1 MRAKLEQ
8 IASFIDL
15 TTLNNDD
22 TVDSIAA
29 LCDKATVG
37 QAKVAA
43 LCVFPELI
51 VAAKQQLAQR
61 QLSIP
66 VATVTNF
73 PEGNT
78 NINRVVAETERAIAV
93 GADEID
99 VVMPYQALLAGDEQ
113 LAKDLVVAV
122 KNTCEG
128 RARLKVIIE
137 SGQLSDQGLIRQ
149 ASELSIAAGADFI
162 KTSTGKVPVNATLEA
177 AEIMLKA
184 ILESGSKCGFKAAGG
199 IRTVDDADKYIELA
213 TRIMGNDWLVP
224 ANFRIGASSLV
235 DDLKQQLT

>member
-8 IASFIDL
+8 IVSFIDL

-29 LCDKATVG
+29 LCNKATLG
-37 QAKVAA
+37 QAQVAA

-61 QLSIP
+61 QLDIP

-78 NINRVVAETERAIAV
+78 NINRAVAETERAIAV
-93 GADEID
+93 GADEVD
-99 VVMPYQALLAGDEQ
+99 VVMPYQALLAGDQQ
-113 LAKDLVVAV
+113 LPKDLVIAV
-122 KNTCEG
+122 KEACDG

-137 SGQLSDQGLIRQ
+137 SGQLNDQALIRR

-162 KTSTGKVPVNATLEA
+162 KTSTGKVSVNATLEA
-177 AEIMLKA
+177 TETMLKA

-199 IRTVDDADKYIELA
+199 IRTVDDANKYIELA
-213 TRIMGNDWLVP
+213 TRIMGNDWLIP